1 MMCARMR
8 YAERQDFIVAELW
21 QALYGHDSADGR
33 YLRPAHVKWRGA
45 PPSAWRE
52 VEFLWS
58 GCQPPSEI
66 VRNHLICAN
75 ASVCSR
81 CMLALAQNTFTHFD
95 RRAETVDE
103 YYSESDLP
111 VMLTIMDVAKLL
123 RVSKNTAYSFVKSGK
138 FPYVKV
144 GHQIRVFRDDVM
156 RYIQAPSEI

>member
-66 VRNHLICAN
+66 MQRNFYLLEVNYMEAKSEITD
-75 ASVCSR
+75 VEDLP
-81 CMLALAQNTFTHFD
+81 LAL
-95 RRAETVDE
+95 TVE
-103 YYSESDLP
+103 QLAKAISEVRQDLF
-111 VMLTIMDVAKLL
+111 V
-123 RVSKNTAYSFVKSGK
+123 VSEQY
-138 FPYVKV
+138 
-144 GHQIRVFRDDVM
+144 DL
-156 RYIQAPSEI
+156 

>member
-1 MMCARMR
+1 MR

-66 VRNHLICAN
+66 MQRNFYLLEVNYMEAKSEITD
-75 ASVCSR
+75 VEDLP
-81 CMLALAQNTFTHFD
+81 LAL
-95 RRAETVDE
+95 TVE
-103 YYSESDLP
+103 QL
-111 VMLTIMDVAKLL
+111 AKVL
-123 RVSKNTAYSFVKSGK
+123 RIGRGNAYRLVQQGDIRT
-138 FPYVKV
+138 VRI
-144 GHQIRVFRDDVM
+144 GRQIRVPKAELL
-156 RYIQAPSEI
+156 RYLGHTI